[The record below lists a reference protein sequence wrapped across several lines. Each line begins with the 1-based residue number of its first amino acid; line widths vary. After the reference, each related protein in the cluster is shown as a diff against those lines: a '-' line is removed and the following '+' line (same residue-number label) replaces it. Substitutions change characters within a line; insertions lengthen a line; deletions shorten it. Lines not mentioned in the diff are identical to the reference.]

1 MLLLAHRG
9 YHQSAPENTLAAF
22 EAAVALGLDGIE
34 TDVRLSRDGQALLI
48 HGRVLGNRQQVAE
61 LTRREIEQALARPVP
76 TLAEV
81 LERFHDIL
89 WNIEIKTPDA
99 LPATLEILRRYQ
111 KSRRLFVTSFR
122 HELVVRCAELLEVD
136 CGFLVAHHPVQLQ
149 ELLNRHTDRRNIR
162 SIVWDYNILDEEMLR
177 DTAASGWRSFVY
189 GAVTLSEHQHCAGLN
204 LAGLITDF
212 PQYLKK

>member
-34 TDVRLSRDGQALLI
+34 TDVRLSRDGQVLLL
-48 HGRVLGNRQQVAE
+48 HDRVLGRHQVAE
-61 LTRREIEQALARPVP
+61 LNRREIEQALAHPVP
-76 TLAEV
+76 TLAEA

-99 LPATLEILRRYQ
+99 LSATLEILRHYQ
-111 KSRRLFVTSFR
+111 QSRRLFVTSFR
-122 HELVVRCAELLEVD
+122 HELVVRCAESLEVE
-136 CGFLVAHHPVQLQ
+136 CGLLVAHRPVQLQ
-149 ELLNRHTDRRNIR
+149 ELLNQHTNQRHIR

-189 GAVTLSEHQHCAGLN
+189 GAVTLSEHRHCAGLN

-212 PQYLKK
+212 PQHLKQ

>member
-9 YHQSAPENTLAAF
+9 YHKSAPENTLAAF
-22 EAAVALGLDGIE
+22 EAAVEMGLDGIE

-48 HGRVLGNRQQVAE
+48 HNRVLADHLQVAG
-61 LTRREIEQALARPVP
+61 LTRREIEQALAHPVP
-76 TLAEV
+76 TLAEA
-81 LERFHDIL
+81 LERFRDIL

-111 KSRRLFVTSFR
+111 QSRRLFVTSFR
-122 HELVVRCAELLEVD
+122 HELIVRCAESLEVD
-136 CGFLVAHHPVQLQ
+136 CGLLVAHRPLQLQ
-149 ELLNRHTDRRNIR
+149 ELLNPHAQRRKIR
-162 SIVWDYNILDEEMLR
+162 SLVWDYNILDEEMLR

-189 GAVTLSEHQHCAGLN
+189 GAVTLSEHRHCAGLN

>member
-48 HGRVLGNRQQVAE
+48 HDRVLGKCQQVVE

-76 TLAEV
+76 TLTDA

-111 KSRRLFVTSFR
+111 QSRRLFVTSFR
-122 HELVVRCAELLEVD
+122 HELVVRCAESLEVD
-136 CGFLVAHHPVQLQ
+136 CGLLVAHRPVLLQ
-149 ELLNRHTDRRNIR
+149 ELLNPHTNRRKIR

-177 DTAASGWRSFVY
+177 ETAASGWRSYVY
-189 GAVTLSEHQHCAGLN
+189 GAVTLSEHRHCAELN
-204 LAGLITDF
+204 LAGLITDY

>member
-9 YHQSAPENTLAAF
+9 YHKSAPENTLAAF

-48 HGRVLGNRQQVAE
+48 HDRVLGDRQQVAE
-61 LTRREIEQALARPVP
+61 LTRREIERALAHPVP
-76 TLAEV
+76 TLAEA
-81 LERFHDIL
+81 LERFQDIL
-89 WNIEIKTPDA
+89 WNIEIKTPDV

-111 KSRRLFVTSFR
+111 QSRRLFVTSFR
-122 HELVVRCAELLEVD
+122 HELVVRCAESLEVD
-136 CGFLVAHHPVQLQ
+136 CGLLVAHRPVQLQ
-149 ELLNRHTDRRNIR
+149 ELLDRHTNSRKIR
-162 SIVWDYNILDEEMLR
+162 SIVWDYDILDEEMLR

-189 GAVTLSEHQHCAGLN
+189 GAVTLSEHRHCAALN

>member
-9 YHQSAPENTLAAF
+9 YHQSAPQNTLAAF
-22 EAAVALGLDGIE
+22 EAAVALGFDGIE

-48 HGRVLGNRQQVAE
+48 HDRVLGGRHQVVE
-61 LTRREIEQALARPVP
+61 LTRSEIEQALAHPVP
-76 TLAEV
+76 TLDEA

-99 LPATLEILRRYQ
+99 LSATLEILRRYQ
-111 KSRRLFVTSFR
+111 HSRRLFVTSFR
-122 HELVVRCAELLEVD
+122 HELVVRCAESLEVE
-136 CGFLVAHHPVQLQ
+136 CGLLVAHRPVELQ
-149 ELLNRHTDRRNIR
+149 ELLNRHTDQRHIR

-177 DTAASGWRSFVY
+177 DTASSGWRSFVY
-189 GAVTLSEHQHCAGLN
+189 GAVTLSEHRHCAGLN

-212 PQYLKK
+212 PQYLKQ

>member
-22 EAAVALGLDGIE
+22 EAAGALGLDGVE
-34 TDVRLSRDGQALLI
+34 TDVRLSRDGQVLLI
-48 HGRVLGNRQQVAE
+48 HNRVVGNRKQVAE
-61 LTRREIEQALARPVP
+61 LTRREIEQVLTHPVP
-76 TLAEV
+76 TLAEA

-111 KSRRLFVTSFR
+111 QSRRLFVTSFR
-122 HELVVRCAELLEVD
+122 HELVVRCAESLEVD
-136 CGFLVAHHPVQLQ
+136 CGLLVAHRPVQLQ
-149 ELLNRHTDRRNIR
+149 ELLNHHTNRRKIR

-177 DTAASGWRSFVY
+177 ETAASGWRSYVY
-189 GAVTLSEHQHCAGLN
+189 GAVTLSEHRHCAGLN
-204 LAGLITDF
+204 LAGLITDY